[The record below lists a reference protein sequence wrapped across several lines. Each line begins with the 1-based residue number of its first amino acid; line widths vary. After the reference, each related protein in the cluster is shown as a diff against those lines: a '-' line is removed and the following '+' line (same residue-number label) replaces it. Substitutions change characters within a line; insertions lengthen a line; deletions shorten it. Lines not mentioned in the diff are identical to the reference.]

1 MLAPTPSA
9 RLPAECQPGSGDTA
23 DTAQMEAGQVTGR
36 PVSKPLHGHGAPGAL
51 ARRGAAV
58 GPVAREP
65 WQGPE
70 RLVSVSPRPEL
81 LAGRAGLLAEL
92 HARLTLDVRDGPQI
106 VALHGMGGAGKTSLA
121 VACAHDHLASHSVT
135 WQLPAEDP
143 VVLAAEFARLAA
155 MMGAAGGGHDPRD
168 PVAVVHARL
177 AVSRPPWLLIFD
189 NAPVHRSVR
198 PFLPPSGHG
207 RVLITSQSA
216 SWPHGQGLEVPVLD
230 AGSSAGFLLTRTGSA
245 DTTAAADLAGEL
257 GGLPLALE
265 QAGGYV
271 VAAGESLAGYLGL
284 FRARRAE
291 MLGRG
296 EPVGY
301 DKTVATTW
309 SLAFTRLEQQ
319 SPAAITL
326 LRLLAC

>member
-1 MLAPTPSA
+1 
-9 RLPAECQPGSGDTA
+9 
-23 DTAQMEAGQVTGR
+23 MEAGQVTGR